1 MDALPKR
8 YDARIT
14 EQKWVHDWAKE
25 AVYSFPRAG
34 GPVYSIDTP
43 PPTVSG
49 DLHMG
54 HCYSYSQADFYARFR
69 RMRGDR
75 VFYPMGWDDNGL
87 PTERLVEKTMGI
99 TPEQSGASAFLEA
112 IAATSQELEMDY
124 ERVWKRLGL
133 SVDWDHT
140 YSTISS
146 AARRIAQYSFIEL
159 YKKGRVYH
167 SFLPTLWCPS
177 CKTAVAHA
185 ELSDIQREST
195 MFTLAF
201 KLDDG
206 GTIAISTTRPELLPA
221 CVAIFVNPQDERY
234 RHLIGRIGLTPLYH
248 KRVPVLAD
256 PKADPRKGTGVVMCC
271 TFGDSTDVV
280 WWREHALPSIKVICA
295 DGRLSSEAGFLA
307 GMDIRSA
314 RSRIVESLA
323 EQNLVMDRKPVM
335 QIASVH
341 DRCDTPVEFIET
353 AQWFIKVLDQK
364 DRLLEAGR
372 KIKWHPAHMIS
383 RYEDWVRNLEWD
395 WCISRQRYHGVPF
408 PAWYCT
414 GCGKMVLADPSELPI
429 DPRSQSPAR
438 ACDCGSRTFKPETA
452 VMDTWAT
459 SSMTPQ
465 IASGWLDE
473 KSLFDQVFPMSIRPQ
488 AHDIVRTW
496 TFYTVVKSLYHF
508 DTVPWSDIAI
518 SGHGLSPEGHKVS
531 KSKAGKRIDPLA
543 FMDIYSADAVRY
555 WAACTSLGE
564 DSMISEDKVSAGQR
578 LVTKLWNTAV
588 FCSQFLAGHNS
599 PTKPA
604 TLLPTDSWVL
614 SRLQRLVLEATAA
627 FEGYD
632 HAAAKNLIESF
643 FWDVITDN
651 YLEMIKNRLYGPPD
665 GEPSKESVRCALDH
679 VIDALTKLLA
689 PIMPYVTEEIHRSR
703 DAGDHKGSIHLQRWP
718 EASLEMID
726 EDSEAA
732 GNALVEI
739 ATAARRYKSERQ
751 LSLGSPLR
759 RIEIAFADSALLAK
773 LRQCVV
779 DIKSVTRAEQVEFLE
794 GQQNNGIAVL
804 ITIVDRSIL
813 SIGS

>member
-8 YDARIT
+8 YDARTT
-14 EQKWVHDWAKE
+14 EQKWVLDWAKE
-25 AVYSFPRAG
+25 AVYSFPCAG

-87 PTERLVEKTMGI
+87 PTERLVEKTLGI
-99 TPEQSGASAFLEA
+99 TAKQSGAFLEA
-112 IAATSQELEMDY
+112 IAATSQKLEMDY

-140 YSTISS
+140 YSTISP

-159 YKKGRVYH
+159 CKKGRVYR
-167 SFLPTLWCPS
+167 SSSPTLWCPS

-185 ELSDIQREST
+185 ELADIQREST
-195 MFTLAF
+195 MFTLVF
-201 KLDDG
+201 RLDDG
-206 GTIAISTTRPELLPA
+206 GTVPISTTRPELLPA
-221 CVAIFVNPQDERY
+221 CVAIFINPEDERY
-234 RHLIGRIGLTPLYH
+234 RHLIGWRALTPLYD
-248 KRVPVLAD
+248 KQVPILAD
-256 PKADPRKGTGVVMCC
+256 PKADPRRGTGVVMCC
-271 TFGDSTDVV
+271 TFGDSTDVA
-280 WWREHALPSIKVICA
+280 WWREHGLPSIKVIGV
-295 DGRLSSEAGFLA
+295 DGRFTPEAGFLA
-307 GMDIRSA
+307 GMDVRSA
-314 RSRIVESLA
+314 RTRIVERLA
-323 EQNLVMDRKPVM
+323 VQNLVIDEKPVM
-335 QIASVH
+335 QTVSVH

-364 DRLLEAGR
+364 DRLLGAGR
-372 KIKWHPAHMIS
+372 KIRWHPAHMIS

-414 GCGKMVLADPSELPI
+414 ECGEMILADLSELPI

-465 IASGWLDE
+465 IAGKWLDE
-473 KSLFDQVFPMSIRPQ
+473 KSLFDRVFPMSIRPQ

-496 TFYTVVKSLYHF
+496 TFYTLVKSLYHF
-508 DTVPWSDIAI
+508 DTVPWADIAI

-531 KSKAGKRIDPLA
+531 KSKAGKRIDPFA
-543 FMDIYSADAVRY
+543 FMDAYSADAVRY

-564 DSMISEDKVSAGQR
+564 DSMISEDKIAAGQR

-588 FCSQFLAGHNS
+588 FCSQFLAGHGS
-599 PTKPA
+599 PAKPP
-604 TLLPTDSWVL
+604 TLFPTDSWVL
-614 SRLQRLVLEATAA
+614 SRLQRLVLEATRA
-627 FEGYD
+627 FERYD
-632 HAAAKNLIESF
+632 HAAAKKLIESF
-643 FWDVITDN
+643 FWDVIADN
-651 YLEMIKNRLYGPPD
+651 YLEMIKNRLYGLPD
-665 GEPSKESVRCALDH
+665 GEPSKESVRYALDH

-689 PIMPYVTEEIHRSR
+689 PIMPYVTEEIYRSR
-703 DAGDHKGSIHLQRWP
+703 PGGDHKGSIHIQRWP
-718 EASLEMID
+718 EASPEMLD

-732 GNALVEI
+732 GSALVEI

-759 RIEIAFADSALLAK
+759 RIEISSADGALLAK

-779 DIKSVTRAEQVEFLE
+779 DIESVTRAEQVEFLE
-794 GQQNNGIAVL
+794 RRQNNGIPISVA
-804 ITIVDRSIL
+804 ISD
-813 SIGS
+813 GSTQSVGS